1 MKITYIGHA
10 TVLIEL
16 DGAHILTDPN
26 FAPRLYFFR
35 RLSRVGIPFEHLPK
49 IDLILQSHAHFD
61 HLNKPTLT
69 RFVKDTPII
78 AARGLSKIFQRMGF
92 TDAVSL
98 QKWQH
103 AERGSLKITAVPS
116 KHFGGRVLLVGYILG
131 WSGFIV
137 EGKEGTV
144 YFPGDAAYSQKYFQE
159 IGRRFRI
166 DVALLPIG
174 AYRPRWFL
182 KNKHM
187 NPPDAVQAFFDLQAR
202 YMVPIH
208 WGTFRLG
215 LERPE
220 TPLAWLDE
228 LRKEY
233 HINERVKI
241 LQFGESFTL

>member
-92 TDAVSL
+92 TDAV
-98 QKWQH
+98 
-103 AERGSLKITAVPS
+103 
-116 KHFGGRVLLVGYILG
+116 G

-233 HINERVKI
+233 HIKERVKI